1 MGFEVTFSNVLL
13 TLLYIIPGY
22 IVAKMGKASA
32 DHLSTVSVILVYI
45 CSPCMIMS
53 SFLSLEYSAERL
65 IDMGL
70 FFVLTFILQCAFM
83 LILYCIFRKKV

>member
-22 IVAKMGKASA
+22 IVAKMGKAFA